1 MATLAKRE
9 YLLPKWVAV
18 TPKSP
23 AALKAKAELDAALV
37 KAGEAK
43 AKLDKI
49 IQSAVTVPAGGLFVL
64 SYRFNKLS
72 YNFAKDDG
80 KEKSV
85 AGALEI

>member
-1 MATLAKRE
+1 MATIAKRE

-18 TPKSP
+18 TPKSAP
-23 AALKAKAELDAALV
+23 ALKAKAELDAALV

-49 IQSAVTVPAGGLFVL
+49 IQSAVAVPAGSTFVL

-72 YNFAKDDG
+72 YNFAKG
-80 KEKSV
+80 EAGSKVVE
-85 AGALEI
+85 GALEI